1 MEVKVMSQNV
11 RPSGNKIIITK
22 QQEEIYTLEELD
34 NIKTSII
41 RERKQ
46 IINQMNILK
55 TRYDETFARMAEVDD
70 MINQLSQVDEELPE
84 IPTE

>member
-1 MEVKVMSQNV
+1 MSQNV